1 MEEKLKSKKL
11 AKYYSVKSRRVIRLD
26 HEQRQLGKERRRQ
39 IKNIVRSCCVRRY
52 DVKLSFFLIDE

>member
-39 IKNIVRSCCVRRY
+39 IKNIGGAV
-52 DVKLSFFLIDE
+52 